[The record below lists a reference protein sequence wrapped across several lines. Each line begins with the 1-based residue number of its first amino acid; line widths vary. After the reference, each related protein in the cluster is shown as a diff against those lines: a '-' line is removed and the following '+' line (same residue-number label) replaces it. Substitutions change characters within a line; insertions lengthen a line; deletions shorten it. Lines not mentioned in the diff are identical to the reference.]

1 MYSLLPLQYHP
12 QCLQRLNYYGCIS
25 IGSLCFYPR
34 TSTITQVT
42 GQKYAPGV
50 CKSLVCVFVVCL
62 WNLLVAYV
70 YLLFVYL
77 LSISV
82 LSEYFECAFYLYV
95 CVWWMKLCRLLS
107 AAEVQPG
114 EDLWAADSRAVD
126 VSGCAALQAAGTE
139 LMPPCPWRSRARAP
153 WGDQEQL
160 ARRSQTH
167 WAHDTRIHW

>member
-1 MYSLLPLQYHP
+1 MSSEITDVSVWLYCRFFMLLSK
-12 QCLQRLNYYGCIS
+12 NS
-25 IGSLCFYPR
+25 

-50 CKSLVCVFVVCL
+50 CKSLVCLFVVCLWHLLVCVFVVCL
-62 WNLLVAYV
+62 FIIYFSAVWIFLMCI
-70 YLLFVYL
+70 LFV
-77 LSISV
+77 
-82 LSEYFECAFYLYV
+82 CV